1 MTRLSPL
8 IRALAATSPRR
19 FAIAAALACLVPL
32 SGMALLGLSGWFVA
46 AAAAAGLA
54 GAGLVFDFFR
64 PSALVRLLSF
74 GRAASRYGE
83 RIAGHDATLRA
94 LVVLRLRLFRGL
106 AALPQGRLARLHSA
120 EALNLLTA
128 DIEAAEGVLIRLVF
142 PAIASLVA
150 LLTGGA
156 ALWLFA
162 GPLVALA
169 VVAAHLAGLA
179 LLAGLGG
186 RGMRRAARRQEA
198 ALQAIRA
205 RGAGTLALRADH
217 LMRGELAARLAA
229 VGAAI
234 DRAEA
239 VRATIDRRER
249 QAATVAAL
257 TAALAAALVLA
268 LGGGLEAPRLL
279 LAVLVALAMAEAPRL
294 LWRGLAERGRM
305 ELAARSLAPLLAAPP
320 PPVARPAPEPQPGP
334 VLRLDRVTVA
344 RPGEAAPL
352 FAPVSLALAPG
363 DRLGLSAPSGAGKTT
378 LLNAIAGLTEPLA
391 GQITLLGHPRADWPE
406 AALRDRLALVPQRPA
421 LIGGTVADNLAL
433 AAPGAAPGAMEAALR
448 AVALWP
454 VLAPRGGLLAPLG
467 EGGAGLSGGE
477 SRRLALARAILR
489 APALLLLDEPTEGLD
504 AATAAEVLDNLA
516 KCLPETAFLIV
527 SHRAEDLQ
535 GGGQIVHLRQFAG
548 GL

>member
-1 MTRLSPL
+1 MTRLLPL
-8 IRALAATSPRR
+8 IRALAATSSRR
-19 FAIAAALACLVPL
+19 FAVAAALACLVPL

-46 AAAAAGLA
+46 AAAAAGIA

-239 VRATIDRRER
+239 VRATNDRRER
-249 QAATVAAL
+249 QAATVTAL
-257 TAALAAALVLA
+257 TPALAAALVLA

-320 PPVARPAPEPQPGP
+320 PPDTRPAPQPRPGP

-433 AAPGAAPGAMEAALR
+433 AAPGAAPAAMEAALR

-504 AATAAEVLDNLA
+504 AATAADVLDNLA

>member
-106 AALPQGRLARLHSA
+106 AALPPDRLSRLHSA

-142 PAIASLVA
+142 PAIASLAA
-150 LLTGGA
+150 LITGGV

-162 GPLVALA
+162 GPQVALA
-169 VVAAHLAGLA
+169 VVAAHLAGVV
-179 LLAGLGG
+179 LLTRLGG

-217 LMRGELAARLAA
+217 LMRGELPARLAA

-239 VRATIDRRER
+239 IRADIDRRER
-249 QAATVAAL
+249 QAASVTAL
-257 TAALAAALVLA
+257 TPALAAALVLA

-279 LAVLVALAMAEAPRL
+279 LAVLIALAMAEAPRL

-305 ELAARSLAPLLAAPP
+305 QLAARSLAPLLAAPP
-320 PPVARPAPEPQPGP
+320 APDNRPAPQPRPGP
-334 VLRLDRVTVA
+334 VLRLDQVTVA
-344 RPGEAAPL
+344 RPGETTAL
-352 FAPVSLALAPG
+352 FAPVSLDLAPG
-363 DRLGLSAPSGAGKTT
+363 DRVGLSAPSGAGKTT
-378 LLNAIAGLTEPLA
+378 LLNAIAGLTAPLA
-391 GQITLLGHPRADWPE
+391 GQISFLGHPHPDWPE
-406 AALRDRLALVPQRPA
+406 TALRDRLVLVPQRPA

-433 AAPGAAPGAMEAALR
+433 AAPGAPPTAMEAALR

>member
-19 FAIAAALACLVPL
+19 FAVAAALACLVPL

-106 AALPQGRLARLHSA
+106 AALPQDRLARLHSA

-142 PAIASLVA
+142 PAIASLAA

-162 GPLVALA
+162 GPVVALA
-169 VVAAHLAGLA
+169 VAAAHLAGLA

-234 DRAEA
+234 DRAET

-249 QAATVAAL
+249 QAASVTAL
-257 TAALAAALVLA
+257 TPALAAALVLA

-320 PPVARPAPEPQPGP
+320 PPDARPAPQPLPGP

-344 RPGEAAPL
+344 RPGEAAAL
-352 FAPVSLALAPG
+352 FAPVSLELAPG

-378 LLNAIAGLTEPLA
+378 LLNAIAGLAEPLA

-406 AALRDRLALVPQRPA
+406 AALRDRVVLVPQRPA

-433 AAPGAAPGAMEAALR
+433 AAPGAPPSAMEAALR

-489 APALLLLDEPTEGLD
+489 APALLMLDEPTEGLD